1 MIDIVKRHAVKL
13 VHHFRAPRG
22 AQYFGHRRA
31 QGPVFPLQSLL
42 ILAPCRLV
50 QSASLGPRKKIA
62 ALQLERATPSAY
74 DSAPHGIFPVRGM
87 QHHLPDVVPARTRAP
102 CGLLRGESLD
112 GLLEVRS
119 MPSLFVVGFV
129 EQREHQVCGI
139 HRLPH
144 GPSVTEARKAWR
156 ALSFVSTPS
165 SLAVW
170 NSSVAET
177 ERQMRHAFQMTR
189 VCKSY
194 RTKLVLIA

>member
-74 DSAPHGIFPVRGM
+74 DSAPHGIFPVRVM
-87 QHHLPDVVPARTRAP
+87 QHHLPNVVTARSRAP
-102 CGLLRGESLD
+102 RGLLRGDSLD

-144 GPSVTEARKAWR
+144 GPSVTESRKAWR
-156 ALSFVSTPS
+156 ARSFVSTPG
-165 SLAVW
+165 SLAVE
-170 NSSVAET
+170 NSSRGRNRASNAA
-177 ERQMRHAFQMTR
+177 RLQMTR